1 MELQTNRIILKL
13 LTPSIIKN
21 LFLNN
26 SKETIKEYLGVDEEG
41 YHRYQDMLIKGMETN
56 RISFRYFIVVDKITN
71 TAMGE
76 CGFHTW
82 NHAHRRA
89 ELFYFLHKDEFKNQG
104 FISEVLPV
112 VLNFGFKEM
121 HLHRIEALIAGDNI
135 PSKRLLEKNHFTKEG
150 VVREDYVV
158 NGISEDSI
166 CYSLLK
172 PEWEKFR
179 D

>member
-1 MELQTNRIILKL
+1 MQTNRIILKL

-104 FISEVLPV
+104 FISDLK
-112 VLNFGFKEM
+112 LSLSN
-121 HLHRIEALIAGDNI
+121 D
-135 PSKRLLEKNHFTKEG
+135 HFT
-150 VVREDYVV
+150 
-158 NGISEDSI
+158 
-166 CYSLLK
+166 
-172 PEWEKFR
+172 
-179 D
+179 